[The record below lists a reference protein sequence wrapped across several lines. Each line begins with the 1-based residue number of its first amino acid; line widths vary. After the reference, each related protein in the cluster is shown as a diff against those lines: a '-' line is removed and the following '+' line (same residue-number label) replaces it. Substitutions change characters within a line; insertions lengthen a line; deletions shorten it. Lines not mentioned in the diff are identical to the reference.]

1 MVTVKKDGELFE
13 PVDVQKSMT
22 TKSPYEFKYNLT
34 ESGYYNLT
42 IQAPGYA
49 DLITN
54 SFYYDSTNEETEPT
68 NLLLITLAII
78 LPTSLVIIALL
89 FYYCRK

>member
-1 MVTVKKDGELFE
+1 
-13 PVDVQKSMT
+13 MT

-54 SFYYDSTNEETEPT
+54 SFYYDSTQETEPT

-78 LPTSLVIIALL
+78 LPISIVIIALL